1 MVNTNFYKTVNSLMS
16 FASGAGVPEV
26 VDYAT
31 FIEAGKTI
39 LQMDGES
46 VQNGFINP
54 LMNKIGLS
62 INVVRS
68 YEGSYKELTRGT
80 LEYGDTIEMIMN
92 YFYDTQ
98 AAVFNNLVDGQSI
111 DQYEINKPKAEVSYF
126 VDSNSFDITRTI
138 QRVELEKAFSGP
150 AAMDKFITGI
160 TTYVVNSAEE
170 AREVGRIALV
180 GKLIIDLDAS
190 NAATSDNA
198 PATKYNLVTMY
209 NALTGAE
216 LTSDNCLYNE
226 EFVKY
231 AVAVIKKVMGKTEK
245 ASASYN
251 LKGLKTFTPASGRH
265 LFVNSALTSAMD
277 TYIRT
282 DNYNPE
288 FSVLTD
294 YINVP
299 YWQDEDAPFVVK
311 SKTGAEGET
320 VTSSPVVAVFCDEY
334 AIGEYLR
341 TQAMEQSPYNARGR
355 YWNMFLHVE
364 VKYVENTSANAVLF
378 TLA

>member
-16 FASGAGVPEV
+16 FSSGAGVPEV

-39 LQMDGES
+39 LQLDGES

-80 LEYGDTIEMIMN
+80 LQYGDTIEMIMN

-98 AAVFNNLVDGQSI
+98 AAVFNNLVDGTTV
-111 DQYEINKPKAEVSYF
+111 DQYEINKPKADVSYF
-126 VDSNSFDITRTI
+126 IDSNSFDITRTI
-138 QRVELEKAFSGP
+138 QRVELEKAFSSP
-150 AAMDKFITGI
+150 AAMDKFIAGI

-190 NAATSDNA
+190 NAAANDNA

-209 NALTGAE
+209 NNLTGAE

-226 EFVKY
+226 EFIKY

-311 SKTGAEGET
+311 SKTGDEGET